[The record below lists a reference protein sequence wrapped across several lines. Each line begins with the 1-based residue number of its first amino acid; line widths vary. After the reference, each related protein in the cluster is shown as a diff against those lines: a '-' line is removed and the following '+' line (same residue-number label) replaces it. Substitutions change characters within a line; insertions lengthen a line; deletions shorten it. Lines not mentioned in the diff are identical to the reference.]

1 MAVHTL
7 TSCGVCPL
15 ASYSEEDVE
24 MATTITATPETMTP
38 TVEHKAHFYEHL
50 ALLSRRAPS
59 PAAPTPSPVPV
70 PTPVPIPQ
78 VAGSRFLIWKQ
89 DPSVTDPGIRLTF
102 IPSLILDGPQDSRIT
117 TNLAGTTP
125 VAANS
130 NRDFIF
136 APGTPEFDCAHT
148 FAVVRATLTMYQRL
162 RGGAALPWAWNRG
175 GNTDPIT
182 VFPRAGVTANAFY
195 DRSGK
200 VLKFFFFT
208 PSGASQ
214 PVFTCRSLDIVA
226 HECGHAVLDG
236 LKPGWLG
243 MGNPPQTGGLHEA
256 FGDLTALF
264 LICSQLDQVEA
275 ALALTKANLHDKNFL
290 AAMAEQFG
298 AALGFPQGLRNAD
311 NDLKLS
317 QVSNEVHAIS
327 QVFTGGIYD
336 VLADIFAFEQNRQ
349 AATKDPAR
357 VLLEVGYQLCSVLV
371 EAIIAAPATGA
382 TYADVV
388 NQMLNVSNARGEPA
402 IYRTFLRNRFTFR
415 EVVVSPTPLTA
426 MLEGRINLN
435 DPSFVDGQDA
445 LKLAVHK
452 HPSDRAPQDRSQCC
466 GTMQLPQYTLGD
478 QKKLQTGTSITH
490 ED

>member
-1 MAVHTL
+1 
-7 TSCGVCPL
+7 
-15 ASYSEEDVE
+15 

-50 ALLSRRAPS
+50 AFLSRRAPS
-59 PAAPTPSPVPV
+59 PAAPIPSPVPSPI
-70 PTPVPIPQ
+70 PTPIPL

-125 VAANS
+125 VVANA

-162 RGGAALPWAWNRG
+162 RGGAPLPWAWNTG

-208 PSGASQ
+208 PSGAPQ

-226 HECGHAVLDG
+226 HECGHGVLDG

-264 LICSQLDQVEA
+264 LACSQLDQVEA
-275 ALALTKANLHDKNFL
+275 ALALTKANLHDTNFL

-317 QVSNEVHAIS
+317 QVGNEVHAIS

-336 VLADIFAFEQNRQ
+336 VLADIFAFEQNQQ
-349 AATKDPAR
+349 ATTKDPAR
-357 VLLEVGYQLCSVLV
+357 VLLEVASQLCSVLV
-371 EAIIAAPATGA
+371 EAIVAAPATGA

-388 NQMLNVSNARGEPA
+388 NQMLNVSNTRGEPA

-426 MLEGRINLN
+426 MLEGRINFN
-435 DPSFVDGQDA
+435 DPSFVDGQDV
-445 LKLAVHK
+445 LKLAAHK
-452 HPSDRAPQDRSQCC
+452 HSSDRAPQDRSQCC

-478 QKKLQTGTSITH
+478 QKKLQTGASITH
-490 ED
+490 EDVLAAEMAELRKAFK

>member
-1 MAVHTL
+1 
-7 TSCGVCPL
+7 
-15 ASYSEEDVE
+15 
-24 MATTITATPETMTP
+24 
-38 TVEHKAHFYEHL
+38 
-50 ALLSRRAPS
+50 
-59 PAAPTPSPVPV
+59 
-70 PTPVPIPQ
+70 VPIPL
-78 VAGSRFLIWKQ
+78 VIGSRFLIWKQ

-102 IPSLILDGPQDSRIT
+102 IPSLILDGPLDSRIT

-125 VAANS
+125 VAANT

-136 APGTPEFDCAHT
+136 APGTPEFDCAHA
-148 FAVVRATLTMYQRL
+148 FAVVRETLTMYQRL
-162 RGGAALPWAWNRG
+162 RGGAALPWAWNTG

-195 DRSGK
+195 SRAEK
-200 VLKFFFFT
+200 ALKFFFFT

-226 HECGHAVLDG
+226 HECGHGVLDG

-243 MGNPPQTGGLHEA
+243 GGNPPQTGGLHES
-256 FGDLTALF
+256 FGDLTAIF
-264 LICSQLDQVEA
+264 LACSQLDQVEA

-336 VLADIFAFEQNRQ
+336 VLADIFAFEKNRQ

-357 VLLEVGYQLCSVLV
+357 VLLEVASQLCSVLV
-371 EAIIAAPATGA
+371 QAIVAAPATGA

-426 MLEGRINLN
+426 MLEGRINFN
-435 DPSFVDGQDA
+435 DPNFVDGQDVLRLEA
-445 LKLAVHK
+445 HK

-466 GTMQLPQYTLGD
+466 GTMQMPEYTLGD
-478 QKKLQTGTSITH
+478 LKKLQTGASIMPADVLAA
-490 ED
+490 EMAELRKAFK